1 MDIDIKEIIKTA
13 TEGLDLSKFKGDV
26 VGVKIVENEIGNV
39 EAGGIGVK
47 KVYGKDV
54 QDNDKFQQSPEGI
67 VSNQEEENEERF
79 HFIHPEIEDD
89 EAWRIHKA
97 IKRLVAHQR
106 AKEICNYLSEL
117 KKERKLLLPESSDI
131 MYNEL
136 ERMGMPTGDGYSKKY
151 FSSCYKK

>member
-13 TEGLDLSKFKGDV
+13 TESLDLSKFKGDV

-54 QDNDKFQQSPEGI
+54 QDCDEHQQSSDGT
-67 VSNQEEENEERF
+67 VSNKEEENEERF

-97 IKRLVAHQR
+97 IKRLVAYQK
-106 AKEICNYLSEL
+106 AKEIGQYLYEL
-117 KKERKLLLPESSDI
+117 KKEHKLLLPDSSDV
-131 MYNEL
+131 MYTEL
-136 ERMGMPTGDGYSKKY
+136 VRLGMPTGDGFSKKY